1 MLMTDLIAAKRD
13 GGKLSAEEIDFM
25 VQGYTKGEIPD
36 YQMSAMCMA
45 ILLRGMDDEET
56 LNLTMSMMHSGEVLD
71 LSAIKGV
78 KADKHSTGGVGD
90 KTSLI
95 LCPMVAACG
104 LKIAKMSGRGLGH
117 TGGTIDKLESFP
129 GYDTGISDERFIE
142 NVNRVGIAITSP
154 TADID
159 PADKKLYALRDV
171 TGTVPSIPL
180 IVSSVMSKKLAAG
193 ADVITLGNHTWT
205 RTELRPYL
213 DERSRIL
220 RPANFAPQCPG
231 RGIGVFKTAF
241 GDVCVLNLIGRFTL
255 DSNTDNPF
263 VIADGYMEEIKEKII
278 LVDFHAEGTSEKRA
292 MGFML
297 DGRASAVWGT
307 HTHVQTSDACVLPK
321 GTGYITDLGMTG
333 AVNSVLGIDPEQ
345 SIGKFMGDP
354 PRRYESAK
362 GPVKLEGCI
371 FEIDPQNG
379 RCLRAESVRL
389 T

>member
-1 MLMTDLIAAKRD
+1 MSVKILAVGDVCGEPGLDYLEKNLRNYRKEN
-13 GGKLSAEEIDFM
+13 GIDF
-25 VQGYTKGEIPD
+25 VVVNGENANVVGVTPRQAD
-36 YQMSAMCMA
+36 A
-45 ILLRGMDDEET
+45 IFR
-56 LNLTMSMMHSGEVLD
+56 
-71 LSAIKGV
+71 
-78 KADKHSTGGVGD
+78 
-90 KTSLI
+90 
-95 LCPMVAACG
+95 
-104 LKIAKMSGRGLGH
+104 
-117 TGGTIDKLESFP
+117 
-129 GYDTGISDERFIE
+129 
-142 NVNRVGIAITSP
+142 
-154 TADID
+154 
-159 PADKKLYALRDV
+159 
-171 TGTVPSIPL
+171 
-180 IVSSVMSKKLAAG
+180 AG

-278 LVDFHAEGTSEKRA
+278 LGDFHAEGTSEKRA

-321 GTGYITDLGMTG
+321 VTGYITDLGMTG

-345 SIGKFMGDP
+345 SIGKFIGDP

>member
-1 MLMTDLIAAKRD
+1 MSVKILAVGDVCGEPGLGYLEKNLRNYRKEN
-13 GGKLSAEEIDFM
+13 GIDF
-25 VQGYTKGEIPD
+25 VVVNGENANVVGVTPRQAD
-36 YQMSAMCMA
+36 A
-45 ILLRGMDDEET
+45 IFR
-56 LNLTMSMMHSGEVLD
+56 
-71 LSAIKGV
+71 
-78 KADKHSTGGVGD
+78 
-90 KTSLI
+90 
-95 LCPMVAACG
+95 
-104 LKIAKMSGRGLGH
+104 
-117 TGGTIDKLESFP
+117 
-129 GYDTGISDERFIE
+129 
-142 NVNRVGIAITSP
+142 
-154 TADID
+154 
-159 PADKKLYALRDV
+159 
-171 TGTVPSIPL
+171 
-180 IVSSVMSKKLAAG
+180 AG

-321 GTGYITDLGMTG
+321 GTGDITDLGMTG

-371 FEIDPQNG
+371 FEIDPENG
-379 RCLRAESVRL
+379 RCLRAESVRV

>member
-1 MLMTDLIAAKRD
+1 MSVKILAVGDVCGEPGLGYLEKNLRNYRKEN
-13 GGKLSAEEIDFM
+13 GIDF
-25 VQGYTKGEIPD
+25 VVVNGENANVVGVTPRQAD
-36 YQMSAMCMA
+36 A
-45 ILLRGMDDEET
+45 IFR
-56 LNLTMSMMHSGEVLD
+56 
-71 LSAIKGV
+71 
-78 KADKHSTGGVGD
+78 
-90 KTSLI
+90 
-95 LCPMVAACG
+95 
-104 LKIAKMSGRGLGH
+104 
-117 TGGTIDKLESFP
+117 
-129 GYDTGISDERFIE
+129 
-142 NVNRVGIAITSP
+142 
-154 TADID
+154 
-159 PADKKLYALRDV
+159 
-171 TGTVPSIPL
+171 
-180 IVSSVMSKKLAAG
+180 AG

-231 RGIGVFKTAF
+231 RGIGVFKTAS

-371 FEIDPQNG
+371 FEIDPENG